1 MSEAR
6 REAEGEAGG
15 EAGGERPL
23 DGVRILALEQ
33 QQSLPYA
40 TQLLSRLGADV
51 VKVEHPDRG
60 ETGRETL
67 PALTDPDGRRVGV
80 TFLRNNLG
88 KRSVTIDLK
97 RPEGRDL
104 VLRLAPRFDVVA
116 ENFKAGTVERLGLA
130 HADVAA
136 VHPAVVY
143 LSVSGFGSASAGAPA
158 SYAGWPA
165 YAPIAE
171 AMGSLYDFKRRPEDE
186 PVPSPI
192 GAIGDTGTA
201 LFAAVGLLAAL
212 RHRDRTGRG
221 QHVDIAMYDA
231 MVAMADAGLS
241 YWSMGLPN
249 ALTAPSIN
257 HGFRTADGFVIVMCS
272 RVAHFRNLAAAVG
285 HPEWVADPR
294 LADPPGWVAHLD
306 DVLRP
311 AIEAWAA
318 GRTRHEVAAALA
330 AVGVAC
336 GPVHSPADVVA
347 DPHVRAR
354 NMVVEMDRPD
364 GVDQPIVTPGN
375 PVKLSLVA
383 ERPESRVPWLGEH
396 TDAVLAE
403 ELGLSAD
410 ELRGLHDAGV
420 I

>member
-1 MSEAR
+1 
-6 REAEGEAGG
+6 
-15 EAGGERPL
+15 L

-40 TQLLSRLGADV
+40 TQMLGRLGADV

-116 ENFKAGTVERLGLA
+116 ENFKAGTVERLGLGY
-130 HADVAA
+130 ADVAA
-136 VHPAVVY
+136 VHPSVVY
-143 LSVSGFGSASAGAPA
+143 LSVSGFGATPSP
-158 SYAGWPA
+158 YAGWPA

-241 YWSMGLPN
+241 YWSMGLAN

-272 RVAHFRNLAAAVG
+272 RVAHFRQLAAAVG
-285 HPEWVADPR
+285 HPEWVDDPR

-306 DVLRP
+306 AVIRP
-311 AIEAWAA
+311 GIEAWAA
-318 GRTRHEVAAALA
+318 SRTRHEVAAALA

-336 GPVHSPADVVA
+336 GPVHSPADVIA

-354 NMVVEMDRPD
+354 HMVVEMARPD
-364 GVDQPIVTPGN
+364 GVAQPVITPGN
-375 PVKLSLVA
+375 PVKLSLVEERDGA
-383 ERPESRVPWLGEH
+383 EGRVPWLGEH

-403 ELGLSAD
+403 ELGLSPA
-410 ELRGLHDAGV
+410 ELRELHAAGV